1 MSVKA
6 IEKDFID
13 KVSAEIQL
21 SADGKDRFL
30 VFTPFHFNDG
40 DQLVIVLKKM
50 GDRWVLS
57 DEAHTYMHLSYY
69 MDEQRLHS
77 GNRQKLILKAL
88 SMFEVEDYDGELVID
103 VSDGHYGEA
112 LYDFVQ
118 ALLKIIDVTYL
129 SGETVQSTFI
139 DDFRAFLYQ
148 KVELDRMTFNWQHPT
163 KDPDGIY
170 KVDCRIN
177 GKIPPL
183 FVFAL
188 NSDTK
193 TQAATITLH
202 QFKAWGVD
210 CQSIGIFEK
219 ENATIRN
226 VFLRFN
232 DICDTYFTDII
243 ENGEEIG
250 QYLQDYISGEA

>member
-1 MSVKA
+1 MSTKT
-6 IEKDFID
+6 IEKDFIN
-13 KVSAEIQL
+13 KVSEEIQL

-30 VFTPFHFNDG
+30 VSTPFHFNDG

-50 GDRWVLS
+50 GNRWVLS

-69 MDEQRLHS
+69 MDEQKLHS
-77 GNRQKLILKAL
+77 GSRQKLILKAL
-88 SMFEVEDYDGELVID
+88 SMFQVEDHDGELMID
-103 VSDGHYGEA
+103 VSDECYGEA

-129 SGETVQSTFI
+129 SRERVQSTFI
-139 DDFRAFLYQ
+139 DDFQAFLHQ
-148 KVELDRMTFNWQHPT
+148 KVELNRMTFNWQHPT
-163 KDPDGIY
+163 NDPDGIY

-193 TQAATITLH
+193 TQAAAITLH
-202 QFKAWGVD
+202 QFKSWGVN
-210 CQSIGIFEK
+210 CQPVGIFER
-219 ENATIRN
+219 ENATTRN

-232 DICDTYFTDII
+232 DVCDTYFTDII
-243 ENGEEIG
+243 KNGEAIE